1 MTPSKAVDKIKEI
14 TKINP
19 FVNSRKKEVV
29 EIRALLCYILREK
42 MNMRWIAIKEIFL
55 KNGRK
60 TNNSTLIHAV
70 ENYKIYASRNKKLER
85 LAKKF
90 PFKDA
95 PIDQVRKTQILEN
108 RLRILERKLRN
119 CEKEN
124 KKNNKHYLLRER

>member
-1 MTPSKAVDKIKEI
+1 MTPFKVVDKIKEI

-19 FVNSRKKEVV
+19 FVDSRKKEVV

-42 MNMRWIAIKEIFL
+42 MNMRWIAIKELFL
-55 KNGRK
+55 ANGRK

-70 ENYKIYASRNKKLER
+70 ENYKSYASKNKKLER
-85 LAKKF
+85 LANKF

-124 KKNNKHYLLRER
+124 KENIRNHVLRK

>member
-1 MTPSKAVDKIKEI
+1 MTPSKVVDKLKEI

-19 FVNSRKKEVV
+19 FVDSRKKEVV

-42 MNMRWIAIKEIFL
+42 MNMRWIAIKELFL
-55 KNGRK
+55 ANGRK

-70 ENYKIYASRNKKLER
+70 ENYKIYASKNKKLEK

-90 PFKDA
+90 PLKDA
-95 PIDQVRKTQILEN
+95 PIDQVYKTQILEN

-119 CEKEN
+119 CEKETREN
-124 KKNNKHYLLRER
+124 IRNHVLRK